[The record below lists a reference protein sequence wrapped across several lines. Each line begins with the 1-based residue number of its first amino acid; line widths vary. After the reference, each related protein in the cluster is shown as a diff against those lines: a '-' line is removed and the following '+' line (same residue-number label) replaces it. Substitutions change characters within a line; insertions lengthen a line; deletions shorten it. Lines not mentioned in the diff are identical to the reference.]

1 MSGPFKMKGFSGFGN
16 SPAKQKESKL
26 KVGEGQGSK
35 RKGKYTVDP
44 DAPGYKYGP
53 GYEPPVSKKFSD
65 LTPEEIKQ
73 MKLDQP
79 MGSPAKQVDPDAKK
93 VISSGKVEGKEA
105 TRYTKGARSKDGAT
119 YEKGKTTTYVKQD
132 DDTYTKTVKKIGKGA
147 TSDAEWKTKKDKTIS
162 AKKAERQIKRKTKR
176 AERSDK
182 KARRKEVK
190 GVIKEA
196 KTAGVDRQE
205 RKAMKKFAKQAI
217 KNR

>member
-1 MSGPFKMKGFSGFGN
+1 MSGAPFKMKGSPFQRNFGIG
-16 SPAKQKESKL
+16 SPAKQKEFKL

-35 RKGKYTVDP
+35 REGKYT
-44 DAPGYKYGP
+44 GKT
-53 GYEPPVSKKFSD
+53 KKFSD